1 MNRYAKRMQIEHEFR
16 DTKDERWG
24 LGFRFSRTKDIRRLR
39 ILIMLSVLAIW
50 LLWIIG
56 RAAEDK
62 KFHRHFQ
69 ANSIKNKRILSLVF
83 LGREVV
89 KSHYLALLGDLS
101 IPAFDEVN

>member
-1 MNRYAKRMQIEHEFR
+1 MKIEHEFR

-24 LGFRFSRTKDIRRLR
+24 LGFRFSRTKNIHRLR

-56 RAAEDK
+56 MAAEAK
-62 KFHRHFQ
+62 NFHYHFQ

-83 LGREVV
+83 LAREVV
-89 KSHYLALLGDLS
+89 KSHYLDLLGVLCMPS
-101 IPAFDEVN
+101 FDEEC